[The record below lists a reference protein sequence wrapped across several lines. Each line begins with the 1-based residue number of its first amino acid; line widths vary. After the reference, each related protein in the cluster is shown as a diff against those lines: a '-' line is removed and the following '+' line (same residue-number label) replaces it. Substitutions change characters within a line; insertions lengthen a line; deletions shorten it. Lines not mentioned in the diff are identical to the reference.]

1 MSDGFLDCKSRTQG
15 SNICQIYFLT
25 SAKIDS
31 HLGNHFTIRE
41 WIQGFSFASILI
53 LTKFQGEG
61 NSIWERH
68 LSQFSG
74 LSSFILVYKC
84 AKQVRNQ
91 LQTNLKKGNVNETH
105 QQPALP
111 LVPGHLEL
119 K

>member
-1 MSDGFLDCKSRTQG
+1 MIKIEIVHMSDGFLDCKSRTQG

-61 NSIWERH
+61 NSMRKAFIAIIRFK
-68 LSQFSG
+68 QFYNG
-74 LSSFILVYKC
+74 
-84 AKQVRNQ
+84 A
-91 LQTNLKKGNVNETH
+91 
-105 QQPALP
+105 
-111 LVPGHLEL
+111 
-119 K
+119 